1 MSFLASKIKMPLIWA
16 FIASLIV
23 GCSVL
28 NRYELPDKQE
38 CRVEVYI
45 KVPQELG
52 SYKERAVILPI
63 FLDPKVRAETAFSK
77 QLSRVLGQ
85 SFLREGVF
93 PVVEVSD
100 RYEPIVR
107 EEFFLG
113 NHNAIR
119 LAKEI
124 GADYLVLGYFTFED
138 KLPTLYLKILGSKTA
153 ITHFYGKAQVQ
164 TTEPFWKIALEEVNW
179 YQKRHNI
186 DYLPRQLS
194 KCLIGDLYADF

>member
-1 MSFLASKIKMPLIWA
+1 MPLVWA
-16 FIASLIV
+16 FLASLIV
-23 GCSVL
+23 SCSVL

-38 CRVEVYI
+38 CQVEVYI
-45 KVPQELG
+45 KVPSELG
-52 SYKERAVILPI
+52 SYRDRAVILPI
-63 FLDPKVRAETAFSK
+63 FIDQKVRAEAAFSQ

-93 PVVEVSD
+93 PIVEVSD

-119 LAKEI
+119 LAREI
-124 GADYLVLGYFTFED
+124 GTEYLVLGHFTFED

-153 ITHFYGKAQVQ
+153 VTHFYGKVQVK
-164 TTEPFWKIALEEVNW
+164 TTEPLWKIALEEVNW
-179 YQKRHNI
+179 YHKRHNI

-194 KCLIGDLYADF
+194 KCLINELYSDF